1 MKQQP
6 FCSFSLA
13 SVSLTDYGLQIP
25 SPFCSLN
32 LSAAEID
39 AATNWTLSVI
49 VGGNSDLKMNVAA
62 FEALLYSASQAA
74 AGYENSAGI
83 PVAFIFGWLDDDGN
97 VQEYLSYQG
106 WSVNFKVT
114 AKGQFMNYVLTG
126 YASLAVEMSAPVFN
140 IPAVSGIVQP
150 SAIVEALAKAT
161 KANDYYNLDI
171 DHNDAPT
178 LVSHGPM
185 TTGFN
190 SYVKG
195 SYSGED
201 NYSDFPGL
209 IKLSKSFNATRDS
222 AGLKNGVRKLSSLMN
237 NLTSTNVS
245 NYLKMSLVDNTPQC
259 GSFSYWVDEPTMTN
273 MGTIHYKSDAGLTT
287 NHSADTL
294 EYGTPTTNIM
304 SLEGSYNGV
313 AYNMTDMSFSS
324 LGFQVDGSGNT
335 ILEDAKVVNSWSASL
350 ADVYQTSSIINDVNA
365 LATQFSGSFQ
375 VTLKGTCKQYQVA
388 QSVSMIVMHGNTISP
403 MSGVYSIVSV
413 SHTINATFVTVLK
426 LTRLV
431 MSSANQT
438 ALATGITIAN
448 SPTGRTSNSYNTTSN
463 IKSPN
468 KVDFGNSVYP
478 TFADLVSTSK
488 TFRL

>member
-6 FCSFSLA
+6 FANFSLA
-13 SVSLTDYGLQIP
+13 GVSLTDYGLKIP

-32 LSAAEID
+32 LSCAEID
-39 AATNWTLSVI
+39 SATSWTLSVI
-49 VGGNSDLKMNVAA
+49 VGGNSDQKMNVAA

-74 AGYENSAGI
+74 YGYDESAGI
-83 PVAFIFGWLDDDGN
+83 PVAFMFGWLDADGT
-97 VQEYLSYQG
+97 VKEYLSYQG
-106 WSVNFKVT
+106 WSVNFKVS
-114 AKGQFMNYVLTG
+114 ARGQFMNYVLTG

-190 SYVKG
+190 SYVRG
-195 SYSGED
+195 SYTGED

-209 IKLSKSFNATRDS
+209 VRLSKSYNTTRDG
-222 AGLKNGVRKLSSLMN
+222 AGLKDGVNKLSSLLN

-245 NYLKMSLVDNTPQC
+245 NYLKRGLSDNTPQC
-259 GSFSYWVDEPTMTN
+259 ASFSYWVDEPTMTK

-287 NHSADTL
+287 NHTSDTL
-294 EYGTPTTNIM
+294 EYGTPTTNVL

-313 AYNMTDMSFSS
+313 AYNMSDMSFAS
-324 LGFQVDGSGNT
+324 LGFEVDGSGNT
-335 ILEDAKVVNSWSASL
+335 ILEDASVVNSWSASL
-350 ADVYQTSSIINDVNA
+350 PEVYQTSSIINDVNA
-365 LATQFSGSFQ
+365 LATQFAGSFA
-375 VTLKGTCKQYQVA
+375 VTIKGACKQYQVA
-388 QSVSMIVMHGNTISP
+388 QSVSLIVMHGNTISP
-403 MSGVYSIVSV
+403 MSGVYSIMSV
-413 SHTINATFVTVLK
+413 SHTVNATFITVLK

-448 SPTGRTSNSYNTTSN
+448 SPQGRSSNAYNTTSN

-468 KVDFGNSVYP
+468 KVDFGNSIYP
-478 TFADLVSTSK
+478 TFADLVGVSK